1 MTAKNEPAKE
11 AKKIEP
17 VKLPVLNKEGKKSSE
32 EVELHPEIFLAPV
45 NERLLNIVFT
55 SYAANQRRGTHDTK
69 VRKEVRGG
77 GRKPWKQKGTGR
89 ARAGSSRSPV
99 WRGGGTVFG
108 PHPRDY
114 SVHIPAEL
122 KRQALISALSLKCK
136 QEDILIVDEAS
147 VEQAKTKE
155 MVQMIKSLKLG
166 GTRTLCVVKAV
177 DEKLK
182 RATANL
188 KEIFR
193 LATAGDFNA
202 YQVLRRKK
210 LLIDKQA
217 LPLIEKR
224 ILEGESPV
232 SGSGGGSRSK
242 EKVTV

>member
-1 MTAKNEPAKE
+1 MTAKKE
-11 AKKIEP
+11 ADKDAKKPEP
-17 VKLPVLNKEGKKSSE
+17 VKLKVLTKDGKKSSE
-32 EVELHPEIFLAPV
+32 EVELRPEIYSAPV

-114 SVHIPAEL
+114 SSHIPAEL
-122 KRQALISALSLKCK
+122 RRQALISALSLKCQ
-136 QEDILIVDEAS
+136 QEDILIVDDAS
-147 VEQAKTKE
+147 VEQPKTKE
-155 MVQMIKSLKLG
+155 MVQMIKALKLD
-166 GTRTLCVVKAV
+166 GTRTLCVVKSI

-182 RATANL
+182 RASSNL
-188 KEIFR
+188 KEVFR
-193 LATAGDFNA
+193 FSTAGDFNA

-224 ILEGESPV
+224 ILEGELPV
-232 SGSGGGSRSK
+232 TGAGGASRSK
-242 EKVTV
+242 EKVGV